1 MNWLE
6 HLLSPAVVR
15 ALGWTIVHSLWQG
28 AVVALAL
35 AGLLLLLRQ
44 HTARIRYRV
53 AGVALVAMLG
63 LSAVTFS
70 RYYLADSSDIEAGV
84 PTALA
89 NTTAATPTVVPASL
103 GGNLPLVYAFDKHSA
118 PAPTVQPAAPTA
130 AADVSWLPYFDQHLP
145 LIVTAWLLGLLAMTL
160 RFLGGLAYLDRL
172 RHYRVR
178 PLPAV
183 WQRRLTELGERA
195 GLRRSVTLLESALVK
210 APLVAGHLKPVILL
224 PLGTISGLSQ
234 AHLEAIL
241 AHELAHII
249 RRDYLMN
256 LVQSITEILF
266 FYHPGVWFVNACLR
280 TERENCCDDMAT
292 TMCGSPLTL
301 AQALTGLAEL
311 GHDRFSAP
319 RLAVAAVGPD
329 GSLLSRV
336 RRLVQRR
343 SDPTFSEGFMAAV
356 VVLGGIV
363 LLGVSTAFSL
373 ADPHFKINRNETMAA
388 GNAWRAE
395 LMPGLLVAPSVAKI
409 APQGPL
415 LEAVEVS
422 DKDKDKDK
430 KKRRRKE
437 DDNRVVIIQDGARG
451 RRDAGTVI
459 LERDKKGRVTE
470 MYINGNRID
479 AQDLNATR
487 KKSKD
492 EGTQVIRLNSGRR
505 IVRAEAPATVRFDY
519 ENGSNLIVTGRNWD
533 ELREVLPTI
542 TDRIDRRRLVQVER
556 NLNGSAQLAELV
568 DIDRGLD
575 IDKGRIQ
582 ALRSAEQAL
591 RAAEQ
596 RADSEAEKEKIRQKI
611 ETIRQEREQVRD
623 QQQTER
629 DKMQVERDRQQVDR
643 DRERTERDKAR
654 AERDARVSK
663 TEDGII
669 DELVKDGLIKDKSRF
684 NFVLTA
690 KDLHVDGKKQSEA
703 LFAKYKKMYEQGV
716 GRTIGATDTMT
727 LSYNGGNVNRIYMNR
742 ARGNSNITPPA
753 PPAVPAV
760 PGVPGVPAAP
770 AAPSASGIPAPP
782 APPRAPRAPRA
793 PQPPR
798 APAINSVDLG
808 NQLRQD
814 GLIGK
819 NDKSYQ
825 FQLNA
830 TSMTVNG
837 KRQSDELAAKY
848 RQLLGEGK
856 NSKFNMNIS
865 IQE

>member
-53 AGVALVAMLG
+53 AGVALLALLG

-70 RYYLADSSDIEAGV
+70 RYYLADNSGTEAVV

-89 NTTAATPTVVPASL
+89 NVAATTSTVVPASL
-103 GGNLPLVYAFDKHSA
+103 GGNLPLVYAFDKR
-118 PAPTVQPAAPTA
+118 PTA
-130 AADVSWLPYFDQHLP
+130 AVTGQSAAPASTTMLWLPYFDQHLP

-210 APLVAGHLKPVILL
+210 APLVAGHLSPVILL

-241 AHELAHII
+241 AHELAHIV

-280 TERENCCDDMAT
+280 TERENCCDDIAT
-292 TMCGSPLTL
+292 SMCGSPLTL

-329 GSLLSRV
+329 GSLLGRV

-343 SDPTFSEGFMAAV
+343 SAPTFSEGFMAAV

-363 LLGVSTAFSL
+363 LLGVSTAFSM
-373 ADPHFKINRNETMAA
+373 ADPHFKINRNETMAV
-388 GNAWRAE
+388 GNTWRAE
-395 LMPGLLVAPSVAKI
+395 LMPGLMEVPSVVELPPL
-409 APQGPL
+409 APVNSMGPL
-415 LEAVEVS
+415 RETVATS
-422 DKDKDKDK
+422 DDDKDKDK
-430 KKRRRKE
+430 KKRRRK
-437 DDNRVVIIQDGARG
+437 DNDNRVVIIQDGARG

-470 MYINGNRID
+470 MYIDGNRID
-479 AQDLNATR
+479 AQELNAAR
-487 KKSKD
+487 KKSND
-492 EGTQVIRLNSGRR
+492 EGTQIIRLKSGRTLR
-505 IVRAEAPATVRFDY
+505 
-519 ENGSNLIVTGRNWD
+519 LLGRNDSQFDFDFDANNLRVLDLNMD
-533 ELREVLPTI
+533 ELRRSTQLL
-542 TDRIDRRRLVQVER
+542 RLSDSKELLK
-556 NLNGSAQLAELV
+556 LNGRVQLIQSDNA
-568 DIDRGLD
+568 R
-575 IDKGRIQ
+575 RQ

-591 RAAEQ
+591 RLAEQ
-596 RADSEAEKEKIRQKI
+596 RADSEEDKARIREQFDKIR
-611 ETIRQEREQVRD
+611 EEREHLQEADEEYRDRLEEARDNQQAFRDRSQAERD
-623 QQQTER
+623 QQR
-629 DKMQVERDRQQVDR
+629 VVR
-643 DRERTERDKAR
+643 DRERAERDKAR
-654 AERDARVSK
+654 AERAEQTRKSEDA
-663 TEDGII
+663 II
-669 DELVKDGLIKDKSRF
+669 AELLKDGLIKDKQ
-684 NFVLTA
+684 NFQFELTSSEL
-690 KDLHVDGKKQSEA
+690 KVNGQKQSENV
-703 LFAKYKKMYEQGV
+703 FAKYRKLYEEGT
-716 GRTIGATDTMT
+716 GRTIGTTGKVL
-727 LSYNGGNVNRIYMNR
+727 LSYNGGNVNRIYS
-742 ARGNSNITPPA
+742 SNEGSGSSLMPPPPPPVPPVA
-753 PPAVPAV
+753 PLA
-760 PGVPGVPAAP
+760 PGAP
-770 AAPSASGIPAPP
+770 TPP
-782 APPRAPRAPRA
+782 APPRAPRGLRTPQAPRA
-793 PQPPR
+793 PSV
-798 APAINSVDLG
+798 NSVDLG

>member
-1 MNWLE
+1 M
-6 HLLSPAVVR
+6 
-15 ALGWTIVHSLWQG
+15 HSLWQG

-53 AGVALVAMLG
+53 AGVALVAMLS
-63 LSAVTFS
+63 LSAVTFG
-70 RYYLADSSDIEAGV
+70 RYYLADSFDREAV
-84 PTALA
+84 IPTALA
-89 NTTAATPTVVPASL
+89 STTATTSTVVPASL
-103 GGNLPLVYAFDKHSA
+103 GGNLPLVYAFDKHAA
-118 PAPTVQPAAPTA
+118 PATTVQAAAPA

-210 APLVAGHLKPVILL
+210 APLVAGHLSPVILL

-292 TMCGSPLTL
+292 AMCGSPLTL

-343 SDPTFSEGFMAAV
+343 SAPTFSEGFMAAV

-363 LLGVSTAFSL
+363 LLGVSTAFSM
-373 ADPHFKINRNETMAA
+373 ADPHFKISRNETMAA
-388 GNAWRAE
+388 GNTWRAE
-395 LMPGLLVAPSVAKI
+395 LMPGLLVAPPVAKI

-415 LEAVEVS
+415 LEAVDVNDE
-422 DKDKDKDK
+422 DKDKDK
-430 KKRRRKE
+430 KKRRRK
-437 DDNRVVIIQDGARG
+437 DDNNRVVIIQDGARS
-451 RRDAGTVI
+451 RRDAATVV

-470 MYINGNRID
+470 MYVDGNRID
-479 AQDLNATR
+479 AQELNATR

-492 EGTQVIRLNSGRR
+492 EGTQVIRLNSGRTLR
-505 IVRAEAPATVRFDY
+505 V
-519 ENGSNLIVTGRNWD
+519 LGRNESEFDFDANNLRVIDLNKD
-533 ELREVLPTI
+533 ELRRSIQLL
-542 TDRIDRRRLVQVER
+542 RLNNESMALLKR
-556 NLNGSAQLAELV
+556 NLDGNVQIIQGENA
-568 DIDRGLD
+568 R
-575 IDKGRIQ
+575 RQ

-591 RAAEQ
+591 RLAEQ
-596 RADSEAEKEKIRQKI
+596 RADSDEEKARIRAQFDN
-611 ETIRQEREQVRD
+611 IREERERLQEAAEE
-623 QQQTER
+623 ER
-629 DKMQVERDRQQVDR
+629 DRLQEDRDNQQVIRERSQVEREEQRVE
-643 DRERTERDKAR
+643 RERERAARDKER
-654 AERDARVSK
+654 AERAARTRKAEDA
-663 TEDGII
+663 II
-669 DELVKDGLIKDKSRF
+669 AELLKDGLIKDKQ
-684 NFVLTA
+684 NFKFELTGSEL
-690 KDLHVDGKKQSEA
+690 KVNGQKQPETV
-703 LFAKYKKMYEQGV
+703 FTKYRKLYEEGTA
-716 GRTIGATDTMT
+716 RTIGATGKVL
-727 LSYNGGNVNRIYMNR
+727 LSYNGGNVNRIYS
-742 ARGNSNITPPA
+742 SNDGSSTYIMAPPA
-753 PPAVPAV
+753 P
-760 PGVPGVPAAP
+760 PAAP
-770 AAPSASGIPAPP
+770 AAPAAPGIPAAPAAPGAAGIPAPP
-782 APPRAPRAPRA
+782 APPRAPRAPRLPA
-793 PQPPR
+793 PPR
-798 APAINSVDLG
+798 VPAINSVDLG
-808 NQLRQD
+808 NQLRKD

-825 FQLNA
+825 FQINA